1 MSDEFYK
8 VIAVFGIYFFIL
20 NLVQIK
26 YIYR

>member
-20 NLVQIK
+20 NLVQII